1 MVEHRSKS
9 KSCSV
14 ALMGYQTAIFYYESA
29 NSHLLKSEKHGQ
41 QWPAK
46 ADISPPSS
54 PLGHISRGRMSAA
67 QRQKFHTDDIKS
79 VWNPVISTDWML
91 E

>member
-1 MVEHRSKS
+1 MFEHRSKS

-14 ALMGYQTAIFYYESA
+14 ALMGYQTAILHYESA
-29 NSHLLKSEKHGQ
+29 NSHLLKSKKHGQ

-46 ADISPPSS
+46 TDISPPSS
-54 PLGHISRGRMSAA
+54 PLGDISQGGTSAA

-79 VWNPVISTDWML
+79 VQNPVISTDWML